1 MTGRRPR
8 LRPGAAV
15 RVAVYLLAGVVGGIL
30 TYRFNAQWSDGQGG
44 FDLADYVRA
53 GFANSAST
61 SFGIDLIVA
70 AVAGVLFMAVEGARL
85 RMRSTVPLIVST
97 FLIAFAFAFPVFLA
111 FRELRLARPDGSAG
125 SLDASAGSPADRPGV
140 GA

>member
-125 SLDASAGSPADRPGV
+125 SLDASVGSPADRPGV

>member
-1 MTGRRPR
+1 MTGRRPGLTR
-8 LRPGAAV
+8 LATVRAAFYV
-15 RVAVYLLAGVVGGIL
+15 LIGVGGGIL

-97 FLIAFAFAFPVFLA
+97 FLVAFAFAFPVFLA

-125 SLDASAGSPADRPGV
+125 SPDAAVASPAVRPGV